1 MTILRHVFLA
11 NSIAE
16 GGLAALLLLAP
27 QKAVAQLLVTPAI
40 IEPYVENV
48 ARLYGASLA
57 SVVVTSLLQVGL
69 PDILPGKRNVALGML
84 VYHGLV
90 AIGAF
95 HFRSQETVARAST
108 AWGATI
114 LHTAFSL
121 AFYAYWNVTGQ
132 QVKQF
137 AKQQKKA
144 K

>member
-1 MTILRHVFLA
+1 M
-11 NSIAE
+11 
-16 GGLAALLLLAP
+16 
-27 QKAVAQLLVTPAI
+27 LVTPAI

-57 SVVVTSLLQVGL
+57 SVVVTALLQVGL
-69 PDILPGKRNVALGML
+69 PDVLPGKRNVALGML
-84 VYHGLV
+84 VYHALV

-95 HFRSQETVARAST
+95 HYRAQESIARAST
-108 AWGATI
+108 AWGAAG
-114 LHTAFSL
+114 LHTAFAL

>member
-1 MTILRHVFLA
+1 
-11 NSIAE
+11 
-16 GGLAALLLLAP
+16 LAALLLLAP

-40 IEPYVENV
+40 IEPYVENL

-84 VYHGLV
+84 VYHVLL
-90 AIGAF
+90 AIGGF
-95 HFRSQETVARAST
+95 HYRGQESIVRAST
-108 AWGATI
+108 AWGATA